1 MGAWAPGA
9 HGRRPGVTD
18 LSRPPTPTTV
28 DGSPPGLLAVLARH
42 PRTSAVAAASGLSAS
57 GITYVLSGV
66 SPSTATFFRCLYAL
80 PFLWLVA
87 RREDALHGPRPARL
101 RADALLAGVF
111 FAVDLILFHHS
122 IRLLGAGLATV
133 MSNLQ
138 VVIVLAA
145 AWILWGER
153 PSRQQLLGVPL
164 ALIGVVLI
172 SGVLG
177 GEAYGVDPV
186 LGTIL
191 GLGVAAA
198 YSAYLLLIR
207 RGRDPRRAAGPI
219 TDATLS
225 CAITASVA
233 GLVTGELALIPAWP
247 SAGWLIVMALVAQLF
262 AGLALAVALPR
273 LPAVTTSLILLIQPV
288 LAVVLAIALLE
299 EAPSS
304 LQLIG
309 VGLVLIG
316 VVAGSVGR
324 VSRGG
329 GSTPMAATMSAP

>member
-1 MGAWAPGA
+1 M
-9 HGRRPGVTD
+9 
-18 LSRPPTPTTV
+18 
-28 DGSPPGLLAVLARH
+28 LARH

-66 SPSTATFFRCLYAL
+66 TPSTATFFRCAYAL

-87 RREDALHGPRPARL
+87 RREDAIHGPRPARV
-101 RADALLAGVF
+101 RADALMAGVF

-122 IRLLGAGLATV
+122 IALLGAGLPTV

-145 AWILWGER
+145 AWLIWGER
-153 PSRQQLLGVPL
+153 PSRQQLVGVPL

-177 GEAYGVDPV
+177 GEAYGKDPV
-186 LGTIL
+186 LGTLL

-198 YSAYLLLIR
+198 YAAYLLLIR

-225 CAITASVA
+225 SAVTAFVA
-233 GLVTGELALIPAWP
+233 GLVTGELVLLPSWPAH
-247 SAGWLIVMALVAQLF
+247 AWLIVMALSTQLF

-273 LPAVTTSLILLIQPV
+273 LPAVTTSLILLVQPV
-288 LAVVLAIALLE
+288 LAVLLAIAFLE
-299 EAPSS
+299 EAPSTA
-304 LQLIG
+304 QLVG

-316 VVAGSVGR
+316 VVAGSIGR
-324 VSRGG
+324 IPRDG
-329 GSTPMAATMSAP
+329 GSTPVAATMSAP

>member
-1 MGAWAPGA
+1 M
-9 HGRRPGVTD
+9 
-18 LSRPPTPTTV
+18 
-28 DGSPPGLLAVLARH
+28 LARH

-66 SPSTATFFRCLYAL
+66 TPSTATFFRCVYAL

-87 RREDALHGPRPARL
+87 RREDAIHGPRPARV

-122 IRLLGAGLATV
+122 IALLGAGLATV

-145 AWILWGER
+145 AWLIWGER
-153 PSRQQLLGVPL
+153 PSRQQLVGVPL
-164 ALIGVVLI
+164 ALVGVVLI

-177 GEAYGVDPV
+177 GDAYGDDPV
-186 LGTIL
+186 LGTML

-198 YSAYLLLIR
+198 YAAYLLLIR

-219 TDATLS
+219 TDATLT
-225 CAITASVA
+225 CAATAFVA
-233 GLVTGELALIPAWP
+233 GLVTGELALLPSWPAH
-247 SAGWLIVMALVAQLF
+247 AWLIVMALVAQLF

-273 LPAVTTSLILLIQPV
+273 LPAVTTSLILLVQPV
-288 LAVVLAIALLE
+288 LAVLLAIAFLDE
-299 EAPSS
+299 SPSTP
-304 LQLIG
+304 QLVG
-309 VGLVLIG
+309 VGLVLVG

-324 VSRGG
+324 ISRDG